1 MRKKFSTAFFT
12 FIVLILL
19 ADPVLA
25 ESPWECKTGETV
37 INGTFL
43 KETSGVITVKAP
55 SGILDLP
62 TDAVLTCA
70 LMGKQSGKLVQVQ
83 EFPPG
88 LAVEIIL
95 TVQGKAR
102 AMRNLPQPTIAS
114 ADKPLPGWGLEASL
128 SPTGRSYLLFNFE
141 QGLILYSREPNIP
154 PLFLASLPTAAW
166 DREGK
171 KIACAAKEQIIIY
184 TLSTRRKQTF
194 PLPSYKGITTVV
206 TAFSWSPSGD
216 TLLYAS
222 LCDYPN
228 QGSDL
233 FQLAL
238 LSQSGH
244 KIAGKIVPNLGSILL
259 LNDRLVFFTTSGDIE
274 QTLGT
279 AFLWDTQTDE
289 MIPLLS
295 EKKGGYRNLAYNYD
309 QDVLAY
315 TVPNGLG
322 EDLYFM
328 DVSRYSSALVQHYAL
343 PIRNLQW
350 SQEQTLYYWEEFTNT
365 VFEISETGRAAI
377 CSGYLPAQ
385 GVGKGFV
392 YFSTEPAEK
401 PQELKFRSTTPQP
414 ANNHKV
420 EPSNLETQNS
430 VL

>member
-1 MRKKFSTAFFT
+1 MRKKFSTAVFT

-43 KETSGVITVKAP
+43 KEISGVITVKTP
-55 SGILDLP
+55 SGILALP
-62 TDAVLTCA
+62 LDSVLTCA
-70 LMGKQSGKLVQVQ
+70 LMGTQSGKLVQVQ

-88 LAVEIIL
+88 LDVEVIL

-102 AMRNLPQPTIAS
+102 AMRNLPPPAIAS
-114 ADKPLPGWGLEASL
+114 TNKLLPGWGLEASL
-128 SPTGRSYLLFNFE
+128 SPAGSHYLLFNFE

-154 PLFLASLPTAAW
+154 PFFLSSLPTAAW

-184 TLSTRRKQTF
+184 TLSTRHKQTF

-216 TLLYAS
+216 KLLYAS

-233 FQLAL
+233 FQLTL

-244 KIAGKIVPNLGSILL
+244 ETAGKIVPNLGSILL
-259 LNDRLVFFTTSGDIE
+259 LNDGLVLFTTYSDIE
-274 QTLGT
+274 QTSGT
-279 AFLWDTQTDE
+279 AFLWNTQTDE

-295 EKKGGYRNLAYNYD
+295 GKKGGYRNLAYNHN
-309 QDVLAY
+309 QDILAY

-328 DVSRYSSALVQHYAL
+328 DVSRHSSALVQHYAL

-365 VFEISETGRAAI
+365 IFEIGETGPTAI
-377 CSGYLPAQ
+377 CPGYLPSQ

-392 YFSTEPAEK
+392 HFCTEPAEK
-401 PQELKFRSTTPQP
+401 PQELFIKTQP
-414 ANNHKV
+414 ANGHKV
-420 EPSNLETQNS
+420 EPLNFETQNS